1 MELAL
6 TNSMYNYAF
15 PIIHNAAPLESFTYT
30 VCSVAYLTCKH
41 KEINLNS
48 IISPVYIKENTM
60 NSDLANRSPKDLLL
74 PALDVKE
81 ISLRLCHS
89 PTH

>member
-1 MELAL
+1 MD
-6 TNSMYNYAF
+6 
-15 PIIHNAAPLESFTYT
+15 IIKRLFTFNNDDDCAIGLCKFNDSFY
-30 VCSVAYLTCKH
+30 

-81 ISLRLCHS
+81 ISNLWEIR
-89 PTH
+89 